1 MAEPKEQEP
10 SIEEILESIR
20 QIISEDDKGAEDS
33 SAAASVEAE
42 AEADVEDVADD
53 DVLDLTQKIEEP
65 AAAGGAAITA
75 DDIGATFGK
84 EEETQEPEP
93 EPNIDLAE
101 EEVSK
106 SVEDIKPQEPVTP
119 AEPEVPEVTDMP
131 EEPLP
136 DMKPDEPVIA
146 GDTAKL
152 TEEAIARMVTNL
164 AIEREEE
171 MRKRF
176 GQSITLEDIVKELL
190 RPMLRQWVD
199 KNLPRM
205 VERMIEKELEAI
217 VNRTLNG

>member
-20 QIISEDDKGAEDS
+20 QIISEDDKDTKDSPAAAGAE
-33 SAAASVEAE
+33 AETVEAE
-42 AEADVEDVADD
+42 ESIDIEDD
-53 DVLDLTQKIEEP
+53 DVLDLTQKIEETP
-65 AAAGGAAITA
+65 QASSDTGISPG
-75 DDIGATFGK
+75 DIDAMFGK
-84 EEETQEPEP
+84 EEEIQEPAPNIDLTEEEKPAADVKPEEPAVEPEP
-93 EPNIDLAE
+93 EVL
-101 EEVSK
+101 
-106 SVEDIKPQEPVTP
+106 
-119 AEPEVPEVTDMP
+119 EVPEMP

-136 DMKPDEPVIA
+136 EMKPEEPVIA

-176 GQSITLEDIVKELL
+176 GQSVTLEDIVKELL

-217 VNRTLNG
+217 VNRTLGG